1 MKLKKVL
8 TLVCTAAIGLSLI
21 ACGAKSDDKGKD
33 SKETI
38 KVSHLQGETEIPK
51 NPKRIADVSGAAEE
65 LLILG
70 YKPVVTANT
79 FNGEVLSHIK
89 DKLEGVPAVGNAWGD
104 AIDIEKVAESNP
116 DLIILNNRQ
125 VKIYDQLSKIA
136 PTIVLKEDMSTWRP
150 KFKELGAALSKE
162 KEVDKWLDAYDTKAK
177 DLQRKVADKT
187 KDSKFMFLGVTPK
200 AYRIYGS
207 YGYADILF
215 NDLKVPYIEGTPID
229 KALEQMNM
237 EAILKYNPDAI
248 FAVSFGGAADKMLED
263 LKANSLWKNSKAVK
277 NDKVFD
283 VNYEEFSSKA
293 FGPLGKEVLIEQIAD
308 RIIKSFS

>member
-8 TLVCTAAIGLSLI
+8 TLVCTAVIGLSLM
-21 ACGAKSDDKGKD
+21 ACGAKGEDKAKD

-38 KVSHLQGETEIPK
+38 TVSHLQGETEIPK

-79 FNGEVLSHIK
+79 FNKEIPSHLK
-89 DKLEGVPAVGNAWGD
+89 EKLEGVPAVGNAWGD

-136 PTIVLKEDMSTWRP
+136 PTIVLKEDMDAWRP
-150 KFKELGAALSKE
+150 KFKELGAALGKE
-162 KEVDKWLDAYDTKAK
+162 KEVDNWLNAYDIKAK
-177 DLQRKVADKT
+177 DLQKKVAEKT
-187 KDSKFMFLGVTPK
+187 KDSKFMFLGVTTK

-215 NDLKVPYIEGTPID
+215 NDLKVPYVEGTPID

-237 EAILKYNPDAI
+237 EAILKYNPDAV
-248 FAVSFGGAADKMLED
+248 FTVSFGGTADKMMED
-263 LKANSLWKNSKAVK
+263 LKSNSLWKNSKAVQ
-277 NDKVFD
+277 NNKVFEVD
-283 VNYEEFSSKA
+283 YEEFSSMA
-293 FGPLGKEVLIEQIAD
+293 FGPLGKDILIEQIAD
-308 RIIKSFS
+308 EIIKSFS